1 MNTQQQPNKAKSFS
15 STTATSATSTLCPT
29 HSSTNSES
37 YGQYNQNSDNNNNM
51 MTTQALPQRML
62 YNSFTSL
69 PAIYDNLNL
78 NIDKLLCYVDFVK
91 ISNRLGEKLKKE
103 FPKLPSLPSLQ
114 PGYPCH
120 HRSNLQT
127 QPKSSLLLSND
138 EANQKKLSNDND
150 NMQVYPEPS
159 LIDPVTFFIFF
170 QKVNENFHVVIDF
183 PHPTVDTFVRTT
195 KSSLLSINEIAAEK
209 SSDDNHNILSESIVA
224 REKLVD
230 NKNSRVLTEAKL
242 SINNETVVRSRV
254 LSDQISSGTN
264 PSNNNN
270 ASSSSFWYPNKISPS
285 NNHALSSS
293 SLSSSCKFKPENILV
308 TDFGLAKKL
317 TGAPELMKG
326 YNASYQADR
335 QLGNNHLRNVNRKHA
350 NDFDL
355 NSNNEEAELSLRPD

>member
-114 PGYPCH
+114 PG
-120 HRSNLQT
+120 
-127 QPKSSLLLSND
+127 
-138 EANQKKLSNDND
+138 
-150 NMQVYPEPS
+150 
-159 LIDPVTFFIFF
+159 
-170 QKVNENFHVVIDF
+170 
-183 PHPTVDTFVRTT
+183 PTVDTFVRTT